1 MSIMSITL
9 PSACHNGAQQQ
20 HSCIFLKCF
29 QFNFPRLEEIS
40 GAASKEYSLEK
51 AMEKM
56 KIEWA
61 EVHFEFSP
69 YRDTV
74 SK

>member
-1 MSIMSITL
+1 MFYAIPL
-9 PSACHNGAQQQ
+9 
-20 HSCIFLKCF
+20 
-29 QFNFPRLEEIS
+29 FNTNYIVLHVILLFNAVYFHRLEEIS

-56 KIEWA
+56 KMEWKDML
-61 EVHFEFSP
+61 FEFVA

-74 SK
+74 RTYTG